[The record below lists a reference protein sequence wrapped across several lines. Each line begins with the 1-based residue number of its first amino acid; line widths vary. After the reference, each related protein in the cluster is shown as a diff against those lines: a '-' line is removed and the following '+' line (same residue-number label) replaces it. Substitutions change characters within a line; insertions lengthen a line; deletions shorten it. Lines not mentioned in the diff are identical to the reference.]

1 MKTPR
6 HHADLVRESFS
17 PRADAYLKSAV
28 HASGPDL
35 DRLDALLR
43 GHAQAELLDLGCGGG
58 HVSYL
63 AAARVRRVTACD
75 MSENML
81 ETVRRAAAERG
92 LDNIATRQG
101 TAESLPF
108 ADASFDLVASRYSA
122 HHWHDVGLGLRE
134 VRRVLK
140 PGGMLLLSD
149 VASPGHPVPD
159 IYLQTVEMLRDPS
172 HVRDYSPGEW
182 LEFVGQAGLRAEEL
196 TSFRLRLEFSSWI
209 ARMRTPEVRAQA
221 IRSLQETAS
230 DEVRAHF
237 AIEPDGSFTVDCLFL
252 TAVKA
257 R

>member
-35 DRLDALLR
+35 DRLDALLC
-43 GHAQAELLDLGCGGG
+43 GHGQADLLDLGCGGG

-122 HHWHDVGLGLRE
+122 HHWRDVGQALRE
-134 VRRVLK
+134 VRRALK
-140 PGGMLLLSD
+140 PGGLFLLID
-149 VASPGHPVPD
+149 VAAPGHPVPD

-172 HVRDYSPGEW
+172 HVRDYSPGQW
-182 LEFVGQAGLRAEEL
+182 LEFAGQAGLRVD
-196 TSFRLRLEFSSWI
+196 TMTTFRLRLEFASWI
-209 ARMRTPEVRAQA
+209 ARMRTPDVCAKA
-221 IRSLQETAS
+221 IRFLQESAS
-230 DEVRAHF
+230 DEVRAYF
-237 AIEPDGSFTVDCLFL
+237 ALEDDGSFTVDGLML
-252 TAVKA
+252 KSVKTG
-257 R
+257 